1 VIAALLE
8 KIRYRVLDCGYDLG
22 GPGFTSVG
30 TEIGHGCP
38 QMQSPTFCH
47 PQLRNLVHMLQISP
61 LRTQL
66 N

>member
-1 VIAALLE
+1 
-8 KIRYRVLDCGYDLG
+8 
-22 GPGFTSVG
+22 
-30 TEIGHGCP
+30 
-38 QMQSPTFCH
+38 MQSPTFCH